1 MRPQQGFTLFELIIV
16 VVILS
21 VLAVSLLPRFFTNSG
36 TAEYQYRD
44 QALSLLRR
52 VQMQA
57 MQCTAN
63 NCPDASVSVTATAIT
78 LATLHSEVLTI
89 NPKDAVV
96 FSPTGIVIR
105 FNNMGRPV
113 DLTGEAPVTVNINN
127 LKICINREGY
137 IYAPKGAAICS

>member
-16 VVILS
+16 VVILG
-21 VLAVSLLPRFFTNSG
+21 VLAVTLLPRFFTNSG

-57 MQCTAN
+57 MQCTAS
-63 NCPDASVSVTATAIT
+63 CPEASVTITTTAIT
-78 LATLHSEVLTI
+78 PSALHAEALTI
-89 NPKDAVV
+89 NTKDAVI
-96 FSPTGIVIR
+96 FSPEVS
-105 FNNMGRPV
+105 FAFDNMGRPS
-113 DLTGEAPVTVNINN
+113 DITTPITLNINQ

-137 IYAPKGAAICS
+137 IYAPTGVDACS